1 MTTNTPVGERMV
13 GTPDALG
20 AGRGARSN
28 RSEPNVDMHSQ
39 KARNPMGEIIDKTK
53 GKIKQ
58 VAGTVA
64 GNDKL
69 KADGQLDELKG
80 NAKGAVE
87 EIKRAVKGTAK

>member
-1 MTTNTPVGERMV
+1 MHRELDE
-13 GTPDALG
+13 GT
-20 AGRGARSN
+20 RSN
-28 RSEPNVDMHSQ
+28 RSEPKVDMHSQ

>member
-1 MTTNTPVGERMV
+1 MHGERDG
-13 GTPDALG
+13 GT
-20 AGRGARSN
+20 RSK
-28 RSEPNVDMHSQ
+28 RSEPKVDVHSQ

-69 KADGQLDELKG
+69 KVDGELDELRG

-87 EIKRAVKGTAK
+87 DIKHAVKGAAK

>member
-1 MTTNTPVGERMV
+1 
-13 GTPDALG
+13 
-20 AGRGARSN
+20 
-28 RSEPNVDMHSQ
+28 
-39 KARNPMGEIIDKTK
+39 MGEIIDKTK

-69 KADGQLDELKG
+69 KVDGELDELRG

-87 EIKRAVKGTAK
+87 DIKHAVKGAAK

>member
-1 MTTNTPVGERMV
+1 
-13 GTPDALG
+13 
-20 AGRGARSN
+20 
-28 RSEPNVDMHSQ
+28 
-39 KARNPMGEIIDKTK
+39 MGEIIDKTK